1 MATQIAHDLTTA
13 CRMADVDGVFE
24 VEMLGQCRQI
34 VGVMI
39 HVVAI
44 TGLRGATMSAP
55 IVSDN
60 SITVLEEEQ
69 HLRVPIVG

>member
-1 MATQIAHDLTTA
+1 
-13 CRMADVDGVFE
+13 
-24 VEMLGQCRQI
+24 
-34 VGVMI
+34 MI

-69 HLRVPIVG
+69 HLRIPIVG